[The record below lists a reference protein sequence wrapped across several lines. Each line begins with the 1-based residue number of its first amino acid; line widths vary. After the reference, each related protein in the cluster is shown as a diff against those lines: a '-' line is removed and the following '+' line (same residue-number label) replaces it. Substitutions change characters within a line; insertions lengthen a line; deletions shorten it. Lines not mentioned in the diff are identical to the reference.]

1 MSRNQALTT
10 YKKGGIHP
18 AEYKLTD
25 KSPVQILPLPE
36 KVTILLS
43 QHIGVPAIPVVSK
56 GDTVKVGQLIAQG
69 IGFVSANIHSSVSG
83 KVVKI
88 DSLPDLT
95 GYKKPAIVIEVEGDD
110 WEENIIQ
117 STDLLKDITLSK
129 DEILE
134 KIRESGIVGLGGAAF
149 PSHVKLILPRDKNA
163 EALIINGVEC
173 EPYLTSDHRLML
185 EYGEE
190 MMVGIR
196 LLMKVLNVRKT
207 MIGIENN
214 KADAVYHLKD
224 IASKFPGIEVYP
236 LKVKYPQGS
245 EKQLIEALTDRE
257 VPSRKLPVD
266 VGVIVHN
273 VSTAYAVYEAVQKN
287 KPLINRIVTV
297 SGKSLKKPSNF
308 VVRIG
313 TSVRFLIEA
322 AGGLPENTG
331 KVISGGLMMGKALN
345 SLDVPVIK
353 GMSGIL
359 VLSEDETKRKPIETC
374 IRCSKCVT
382 VCPMGLEP
390 YLLMSL
396 TQNGN
401 SYRLEKEMVL
411 DCLEC
416 GSCSYICPAN
426 RPLLDYIRLGKTDVN
441 KIIRERKYV

>member
-1 MSRNQALTT
+1 MLKTFR
-10 YKKGGIHP
+10 KGGIHP
-18 AEYKLTD
+18 PEYKLTG
-25 KSPVQILPLPE
+25 KNPVKILPLPE

-43 QHIGVPAIPVVSK
+43 QHIGVPAIPVVNK

-69 IGFVSANIHSSVSG
+69 RGFVSASIHSSVSG

-88 DSLPDLT
+88 DSIPDHT
-95 GYKKPAIVIEVEGDD
+95 GYKKPAIVIEVEGDE
-110 WEENIIQ
+110 WEENIIK
-117 STDLLKDITLSK
+117 STDLRKDITLSK

-149 PSHVKLILPRDKNA
+149 PSHVKLILPKNKKA
-163 EALIINGVEC
+163 ETLIINGVEC

-190 MMVGIR
+190 MMVGIHI
-196 LLMKVLNVRKT
+196 LMKVLNIRKAI
-207 MIGIENN
+207 IGIENN
-214 KADAVYHLKD
+214 KADAVCFLKD
-224 IASKFPGIEVYP
+224 ISSKFPGIEVYP

-245 EKQLIEALTDRE
+245 EKQLIEALTGRE
-257 VPSRKLPVD
+257 VPSRKLPID

-297 SGKSLKKPSNF
+297 SGKSLKNPSNF

-313 TSVRFLIEA
+313 TPVRFLIEA

-331 KVISGGLMMGKALN
+331 KVISGGLMMGKTIN

-359 VLSEDETKRKPIETC
+359 VLPEDETKRKSIEPC

-382 VCPMGLEP
+382 ICPMGLEP
-390 YLLMSL
+390 YLLMPL
-396 TQNGN
+396 TQNG
-401 SYRLEKEMVL
+401 SFYRLEKQMVL
-411 DCLEC
+411 DCIEC
-416 GSCSYICPAN
+416 GSCSYICPSN
-426 RPLLDYIRLGKTDVN
+426 RPLLDFIRLGKTEVTKLIN
-441 KIIRERKYV
+441 ERK

>member
-1 MSRNQALTT
+1 MLKTFR
-10 YKKGGIHP
+10 KGGIHP
-18 AEYKLTD
+18 AEFKLTD
-25 KSPVQILPLPE
+25 KSPVKILQLPE

-43 QHIGVPAIPVVSK
+43 QHIGVPAIPVVSQ

-69 IGFVSANIHSSVSG
+69 KGFVSANIHSSVSG

-88 DSLPDLT
+88 DSIPDLT
-95 GYKKPAIVIEVEGDD
+95 GYKKPAIVIEVEGDE
-110 WEENIIQ
+110 WEKNIIQ
-117 STDLLKDITLSK
+117 STDLRKDIILSK
-129 DEILE
+129 DEIIE

-149 PSHVKLILPRDKNA
+149 PSHVKLILPQDKNA
-163 EALIINGVEC
+163 EVLIINGVEC

-185 EYGEE
+185 EYSEE

-196 LLMKVLNVRKT
+196 ILMRALSIRKA

-214 KADAVYHLKD
+214 KADAVFHLMG
-224 IASKFPGIEVYP
+224 IASNFPGIEVFP

-245 EKQLIEALTDRE
+245 EKQLIKALTGRE
-257 VPSRKLPVD
+257 VPSRKLPID

-273 VSTAYAVYEAVQKN
+273 VATAYAVYEAVQKN

-313 TSVRFLIEA
+313 TPIWFLIEA

-345 SLDVPVIK
+345 SPDVPVIK

-359 VLSEDETKRKPIETC
+359 VLAEDETKRKSIEPC

-401 SYRLEKEMVL
+401 FHRLEKEMVL

-426 RPLLDYIRLGKTDVN
+426 RPLLDYIRLGKTEVN
-441 KIIRERKYV
+441 KIIRERN

>member
-1 MSRNQALTT
+1 MLKTFR
-10 YKKGGIHP
+10 KGGIHP
-18 AEYKLTD
+18 SEYKLTD
-25 KSPVQILPLPE
+25 KTPVKILPLPE

-43 QHIGVPAIPVVSK
+43 QHIGLPAIPVVSN
-56 GDTVKVGQLIAQG
+56 GDTVKVGQLIAQSK
-69 IGFVSANIHSSVSG
+69 GFVSSNIHSSVSG

-95 GYKKPAIVIEVEGDD
+95 GYKKTAIVIDVEGDE

-117 STDLLKDITLSK
+117 STDLRKDIILSK

-149 PSHVKLILPRDKNA
+149 PSHVKLILPKNKKA
-163 EALIINGVEC
+163 ETLIINGVEC

-185 EYGEE
+185 EYGKE
-190 MMVGIR
+190 MMIGIR
-196 LLMKVLNVRKT
+196 ILMKVLNISKAI
-207 MIGIENN
+207 IGIENN
-214 KADAVYHLKD
+214 KKDAIHYLKEISTD
-224 IASKFPGIEVYP
+224 MPGIEVCP
-236 LKVKYPQGS
+236 LEVKYPQGS
-245 EKQLIEALTDRE
+245 EKQLIKALTGRE

-313 TSVRFLIEA
+313 TPIRFLIEA

-331 KVISGGLMMGKALN
+331 KVISGGLMMGKTLN

-359 VLSEDETKRKPIETC
+359 VLPENETKRKLIEPC
-374 IRCSKCVT
+374 IRCSKCVS

-390 YLLMSL
+390 YLLMPL
-396 TQNGN
+396 TQNEN
-401 SYRLEKEMVL
+401 YYRLEKEMVL
-411 DCLEC
+411 DCIEC

-426 RPLLDYIRLGKTDVN
+426 RPLLDFIRLGKTEVN
-441 KIIRERKYV
+441 KIIRERR

>member
-1 MSRNQALTT
+1 MLKTF
-10 YKKGGIHP
+10 KKGGIHP
-18 AEYKLTD
+18 SEYKLTD
-25 KSPVQILPLPE
+25 KSPVKILPLPE
-36 KVTILLS
+36 KATILLS
-43 QHIGVPAIPVVSK
+43 QHIGVPAIPVVSN

-69 IGFVSANIHSSVSG
+69 RGFVSSNIHSSVSG
-83 KVVKI
+83 KVIKI

-95 GYKKPAIVIEVEGDD
+95 GYKKTAIVIDVEGDE

-117 STDLLKDITLSK
+117 STDLRKDIILSK

-149 PSHVKLILPRDKNA
+149 PSHVKLILPKNKKA
-163 EALIINGVEC
+163 ETLIINGVEC
-173 EPYLTSDHRLML
+173 EPYLTSDHMLML
-185 EYGEE
+185 EYGKE
-190 MMVGIR
+190 MMVGIKI
-196 LLMKVLNVRKT
+196 LMKVLNVRKA

-245 EKQLIEALTDRE
+245 EKQLIKALTGRE

-266 VGVIVHN
+266 VGVVVHN
-273 VSTAYAVYEAVQKN
+273 VSTAYAIYEAVQKN

-313 TSVRFLIEA
+313 TPIRFLIEA
-322 AGGLPENTG
+322 TGGLPENTG
-331 KVISGGLMMGKALN
+331 KVISGGLMMGKTLN

-359 VLSEDETKRKPIETC
+359 VLPEDETKRKPVEPC

-390 YLLMSL
+390 YLLMPL
-396 TQNGN
+396 TQNEN
-401 SYRLEKEMVL
+401 FYRLEKEMVL
-411 DCLEC
+411 DCIEC
-416 GSCSYICPAN
+416 GSCSYICAAN
-426 RPLLDYIRLGKTDVN
+426 RPLLDFIRLGKTEVN
-441 KIIRERKYV
+441 KIIRERN

>member
-1 MSRNQALTT
+1 MLKTF
-10 YKKGGIHP
+10 KKGGIHP
-18 AEYKLTD
+18 SEYKLTD
-25 KSPVQILPLPE
+25 KSPVKILPLPE
-36 KVTILLS
+36 KATILLS
-43 QHIGVPAIPVVSK
+43 QHIGVPAVPVVRN

-69 IGFVSANIHSSVSG
+69 RGFVSSNIHSSVSG

-88 DSLPDLT
+88 DSFPDLT
-95 GYKKPAIVIEVEGDD
+95 GYKKTAIVIDVEGDE

-117 STDLLKDITLSK
+117 STDLRKDIILSK
-129 DEILE
+129 GEILE

-149 PSHVKLILPRDKNA
+149 PSHVKLILPKNKKA
-163 EALIINGVEC
+163 ETLIINGAEC

-185 EYGEE
+185 EYGNE
-190 MMVGIR
+190 MMIGI
-196 LLMKVLNVRKT
+196 LILMKILNISKAI
-207 MIGIENN
+207 IGIENN
-214 KADAVYHLKD
+214 KKDAIQYLKEISTD
-224 IASKFPGIEVYP
+224 IPGIKVCP
-236 LKVKYPQGS
+236 LEVKYPQGS
-245 EKQLIEALTDRE
+245 EKQLIKAITGRE
-257 VPSRKLPVD
+257 VPYRKLPVD

-313 TSVRFLIEA
+313 TPIRLLIEA

-331 KVISGGLMMGKALN
+331 KVISGGLMMGKTLN

-359 VLSEDETKRKPIETC
+359 VLPEDETKRKSIEPC

-390 YLLMSL
+390 YLLMPL
-396 TQNGN
+396 TQNEN
-401 SYRLEKEMVL
+401 FYRLEKEMVL
-411 DCLEC
+411 DCIEC

-426 RPLLDYIRLGKTDVN
+426 RPLLDFIRLGKTEVN
-441 KIIRERKYV
+441 KIIRERK

>member
-1 MSRNQALTT
+1 MRKTQALKT
-10 YKKGGIHP
+10 YKRGGIHP

-25 KSPVQILPLPE
+25 KSPVKILPLPE

-69 IGFVSANIHSSVSG
+69 RGFVSANIHSSVSG

-88 DSLPDLT
+88 DSLPELT
-95 GYKKPAIVIEVEGDD
+95 GYKKPAIVIEVEGDE
-110 WEENIIQ
+110 WEENIIK
-117 STDLLKDITLSK
+117 STDLRKDITLSK

-149 PSHVKLILPRDKNA
+149 PSHVKLILPHGKNA

-190 MMVGIR
+190 MMVGIKI
-196 LLMKVLNVRKT
+196 LMKVLNVRKA

-214 KADAVYHLKD
+214 KADAVCHLKE
-224 IASKFPGIEVYP
+224 IASKFTGIEVYP

-245 EKQLIEALTDRE
+245 EKQLIKALTGRE
-257 VPSRKLPVD
+257 VPSRKLPID
-266 VGVIVHN
+266 VGVVVHN
-273 VSTAYAVYEAVQKN
+273 VSTAYAIYEAIQKN
-287 KPLINRIVTV
+287 KPLINRIITV

-313 TSVRFLIEA
+313 TPIQFLIEA

-359 VLSEDETKRKPIETC
+359 VLPEDETKRKLIEPC
-374 IRCSKCVT
+374 IRCSKCLS

-390 YLLMSL
+390 YLLMPLS
-396 TQNGN
+396 QDGN
-401 SYRLEKEMVL
+401 FYRLEKEMVL

-426 RPLLDYIRLGKTDVN
+426 RPLLDYIKFGKTEVTKLIN
-441 KIIRERKYV
+441 ERKLV

>member
-1 MSRNQALTT
+1 MLKTFR
-10 YKKGGIHP
+10 KGGIHP

-25 KSPVQILPLPE
+25 KSPVEILPLPE

-43 QHIGVPAIPVVSK
+43 QHMGVPAIPVVSK
-56 GDTVKVGQLIAQG
+56 GDTVKAGQLIAHG
-69 IGFVSANIHSSVSG
+69 RGFLSANIHSSVSG
-83 KVVKI
+83 KVVRI
-88 DSLPDLT
+88 DSIPDLT
-95 GYKKPAIVIEVEGDD
+95 GYKKPAIVIEVEGDE

-117 STDLLKDITLSK
+117 STDLRKDITLSK

-149 PSHVKLILPRDKNA
+149 PTHVKLILPKGKNA
-163 EALIINGVEC
+163 EALLINGVEC

-190 MMVGIR
+190 MMVGISI
-196 LLMKVLNVRKT
+196 LMRVLNVRKA

-224 IASKFPGIEVYP
+224 IASTFTGIEVFP
-236 LKVKYPQGS
+236 LEVKYPQGG
-245 EKQLIEALTDRE
+245 EKQLIKALTGRE
-257 VPSRKLPVD
+257 VPSRKLPID

-313 TSVRFLIEA
+313 TPIRFLIEA

-359 VLSEDETKRKPIETC
+359 VLPEDETKRKSIEPC
-374 IRCSKCVT
+374 IRCSKCVS

-390 YLLMSL
+390 YLLMPL
-396 TQNGN
+396 AQTGDF
-401 SYRLEKEMVL
+401 YRLEKEMVL
-411 DCLEC
+411 DCIEC

-426 RPLLDYIRLGKTDVN
+426 RPLLDFIRLGKTEVIKLIN
-441 KIIRERKYV
+441 ERK

>member
-1 MSRNQALTT
+1 MLKTFR
-10 YKKGGIHP
+10 KGGIHP

-25 KSPVQILPLPE
+25 KSPVEILPLPE

-43 QHIGVPAIPVVSK
+43 QHMGVPAIPVVSK
-56 GDTVKVGQLIAQG
+56 GDTVKAGQLIAHG
-69 IGFVSANIHSSVSG
+69 RGFVSANIHSSVSG
-83 KVVKI
+83 KVVRI
-88 DSLPDLT
+88 DSIPDLT
-95 GYKKPAIVIEVEGDD
+95 GYKKPAIVIEVEGDE

-117 STDLLKDITLSK
+117 STDLRKDITLSK

-149 PSHVKLILPRDKNA
+149 PSHVKLILPKGKNA

-190 MMVGIR
+190 MMVGISI
-196 LLMKVLNVRKT
+196 LMRVLNVRKA

-224 IASKFPGIEVYP
+224 IASKFTGIEVFP
-236 LKVKYPQGS
+236 LEVKYPQGG
-245 EKQLIEALTDRE
+245 EKQLIKALTGRE
-257 VPSRKLPVD
+257 VPSRKLPID

-313 TSVRFLIEA
+313 TPIRYLIEA
-322 AGGLPENTG
+322 AGGFPENTG

-359 VLSEDETKRKPIETC
+359 VLPENETKRKQVEPC
-374 IRCSKCVT
+374 IRCSKCVS

-390 YLLMSL
+390 YLLMPL
-396 TQNGN
+396 AQTGDF
-401 SYRLEKEMVL
+401 YRLEKEMVL
-411 DCLEC
+411 DCIEC

-426 RPLLDYIRLGKTDVN
+426 RPLLDFIRLGKTEVTKLIN
-441 KIIRERKYV
+441 ERK

>member
-1 MSRNQALTT
+1 MLKTFR
-10 YKKGGIHP
+10 KGGIHP
-18 AEYKLTD
+18 SEYKLTD
-25 KSPVQILPLPE
+25 KTPVKILPLPE

-43 QHIGVPAIPVVSK
+43 QHIGLPAIPVVSN
-56 GDTVKVGQLIAQG
+56 GDTVKVGQLIAQSR
-69 IGFVSANIHSSVSG
+69 GFVSSNIHSSVSG

-95 GYKKPAIVIEVEGDD
+95 GYKKTAIVIDVEGDE

-117 STDLLKDITLSK
+117 STDLRKDIILSK

-149 PSHVKLILPRDKNA
+149 PSYVKLILPKNKKA
-163 EALIINGVEC
+163 ETLIINGVEC

-185 EYGEE
+185 EYGKE
-190 MMVGIR
+190 MMIGIR
-196 LLMKVLNVRKT
+196 ILMKTLNVSKAL
-207 MIGIENN
+207 IGIENN
-214 KADAVYHLKD
+214 KKDAIQYLKEISTD
-224 IASKFPGIEVYP
+224 IPGIKVCP
-236 LKVKYPQGS
+236 LEVKYPQGS
-245 EKQLIEALTDRE
+245 EKQLIKAITGRE
-257 VPSRKLPVD
+257 VPYRKLPVD

-313 TSVRFLIEA
+313 TPIRLLIEA

-331 KVISGGLMMGKALN
+331 KVISGGLMMGKTLN

-359 VLSEDETKRKPIETC
+359 VLPEDETKRKSIEPC

-390 YLLMSL
+390 YLLMPL
-396 TQNGN
+396 TQNEN
-401 SYRLEKEMVL
+401 YYRLEKEMVL
-411 DCLEC
+411 DCIEC

-426 RPLLDYIRLGKTDVN
+426 RPLLDFIRLGKTEVN
-441 KIIRERKYV
+441 KIIRERR

>member
-1 MSRNQALTT
+1 
-10 YKKGGIHP
+10 
-18 AEYKLTD
+18 
-25 KSPVQILPLPE
+25 
-36 KVTILLS
+36 
-43 QHIGVPAIPVVSK
+43 
-56 GDTVKVGQLIAQG
+56 
-69 IGFVSANIHSSVSG
+69 
-83 KVVKI
+83 
-88 DSLPDLT
+88 
-95 GYKKPAIVIEVEGDD
+95 
-110 WEENIIQ
+110 
-117 STDLLKDITLSK
+117 
-129 DEILE
+129 
-134 KIRESGIVGLGGAAF
+134 
-149 PSHVKLILPRDKNA
+149 
-163 EALIINGVEC
+163 
-173 EPYLTSDHRLML
+173 ML

-196 LLMKVLNVRKT
+196 ILMKVLNVRKA

-214 KADAVYHLKD
+214 KADAIYHLTD

-245 EKQLIEALTDRE
+245 EKQLIKALTGRE
-257 VPSRKLPVD
+257 VPSLKLPVD

-273 VSTAYAVYEAVQKN
+273 VSTAYAIYEAVQKN
-287 KPLINRIVTV
+287 KPLINRIITV

-313 TSVRFLIEA
+313 TPIQFLIEA

-331 KVISGGLMMGKALN
+331 KVISGGLMMGKAFN

-359 VLSEDETKRKPIETC
+359 VLPEDETKRKTIEPC

-390 YLLMSL
+390 YLLMPL
-396 TQNGN
+396 TQDGN
-401 SYRLEKEMVL
+401 FYRLEKEMVL

-441 KIIRERKYV
+441 KIIRERR

>member
-1 MSRNQALTT
+1 MLRTFR
-10 YKKGGIHP
+10 KGGIHP
-18 AEYKLTD
+18 AENKLTE

-36 KVTILLS
+36 KVTIPLS
-43 QHIGVPAIPVVSK
+43 QHVGTPAIPVVNR
-56 GDTVKVGQLIAQG
+56 GDNVKVGQLVAKSK
-69 IGFVSANIHSSVSG
+69 GFVSANIHSSVSG

-95 GYKKPAIVIEVEGDD
+95 GYKKPAVVIEVEGDK
-110 WEENIIQ
+110 WEESIIQ
-117 STDLLKDITLSK
+117 STDLQKDITLSK

-149 PSHVKLILPRDKNA
+149 PSHVKLILPKGKKA

-173 EPYLTSDHRLML
+173 EPYLTSDHRLMI
-185 EYGEE
+185 EYGRE
-190 MMVGIR
+190 MLVGTQI
-196 LLMKVLNVRKT
+196 LMKVLNVRKA

-214 KADAVYHLKD
+214 KADAIHYLKGISSD
-224 IASKFPGIEVYP
+224 LPGIKVYP
-236 LKVKYPQGS
+236 LEVKYPQGS
-245 EKQLIEALTDRE
+245 EKQLIKALTGRE
-257 VPSRKLPVD
+257 VPSGKLPVD

-287 KPLINRIVTV
+287 KPLVNRIVTV
-297 SGKSLKKPSNF
+297 SGKSLKNPSNF
-308 VVRIG
+308 VVRFG
-313 TSVRFLIEA
+313 TSVQFLIEA

-353 GMSGIL
+353 GMTGIL
-359 VLSEDETKRKPIETC
+359 IVPENETKRKSIEPC

-390 YLLMSL
+390 HLLMPL
-396 TQNGN
+396 AQNGN
-401 SYRLEKEMVL
+401 FYRLENEMVL
-411 DCLEC
+411 DCIEC

-426 RPLLDYIRLGKTDVN
+426 RPLLDYIKLGKVEVN
-441 KIIRERKYV
+441 EIIRERK